1 MNLMNSSNSSES
13 VLKTQFLK
21 LMLNYINELNDSEVK
36 ILFGDETTKTNF
48 IQLISNSLNS

>member
-1 MNLMNSSNSSES
+1 MNSSNSSES